1 MIKLSCSVIT
11 LVACT
16 GLALSWYAMESET
29 SAQVTASGRQDLES
43 RVNGTVREA
52 GTLNGANS
60 LQLRCLIPGETTI
73 VSLVPDGSQVSK
85 GDVLAELDSSLIEE
99 QIQQQQIVSLTAEAE
114 SERARS
120 RWERTKLEEQIAAV
134 ESELS
139 QMLSADSQQHST
151 PGVADI
157 ELEIKAQE
165 KRLRTLGK
173 KIELVRDTEKTLA
186 GTPREV
192 LEYQLMLLDFETEA
206 EIAKGKLDHLKTNV
220 LPHQQKLQT
229 QQSKLTAQ
237 KLKLQK
243 MQTAE
248 NTQQAEAEYEAR
260 KMTAE
265 VARQR
270 LKELQQQLE
279 NCRIV
284 APRDGIVVYA
294 NQSSRRTEPVVI
306 EEGTTVRER
315 QLLLTMPDLEDLQMN
330 VSVHESKIARVKK
343 GQSAKVRFDALP
355 EQVFQGTVT
364 AISDTALPGTWP
376 NTDLREFEVIV
387 SLEKPDPQLKLG
399 LTGVVEIDVTQ

>member
-1 MIKLSCSVIT
+1 MKKLFCSVIT

-29 SAQVTASGRQDLES
+29 SAQITASGRQDLEA

-60 LQLRCLIPGETTI
+60 LQFRCLIPGETTI
-73 VSLVPDGSQVSK
+73 VSLVPDGSQVSQ
-85 GDVLAELDSSLIEE
+85 GDVLVELDGSLIAE
-99 QIQQQQIVSLTAEAE
+99 QFKQQQIVSLTAEADR
-114 SERARS
+114 ERARS
-120 RWERTKLEEQIAAV
+120 RWERTKLEEQIAAA

-139 QMLSADSQQHST
+139 QMPSADSQQHSP

-157 ELEIKAQE
+157 ELEIKVQE
-165 KRLRTLGK
+165 KRLGTLEK

-186 GTPREV
+186 GTPREA

-206 EIAKGKLDHLKTNV
+206 EIATGKLDHLKTNV
-220 LPHQQKLQT
+220 LPRQRKLQS

-243 MQTAE
+243 MQAAE
-248 NTQQAEAEYEAR
+248 NTQQAKAEYEAR

-270 LKELQQQLE
+270 LEELQQQLE

-306 EEGTTVRER
+306 EEGDTVRER
-315 QLLLTMPDLEDLQMN
+315 QVLLKMPDLEHLQMN
-330 VSVHESKIARVKK
+330 VGVHESKIARVKK
-343 GQSAKVRFDALP
+343 GQTAKVRFDALP

-364 AISDTALPGTWP
+364 SISDTALPGTWP

-399 LTGVVEIDVTQ
+399 LTGVVEIDVTE